1 MCGVINIEKIGITH
15 TIHMSTDPI
24 LSPPVFLWVEFS
36 VIGTRVLSDHAPVKM
51 HMTDTPPQIWKMNE
65 IAFQDLI
72 MQKNIREVVTNYF
85 TENMPEE
92 LT

>member
-1 MCGVINIEKIGITH
+1 
-15 TIHMSTDPI
+15 
-24 LSPPVFLWVEFS
+24 
-36 VIGTRVLSDHAPVKM
+36 
-51 HMTDTPPQIWKMNE
+51 MTDTPPQIWKMNE